1 MIPMA
6 KIKVYNSEGK
16 KVSERELASE
26 LFGVEVNEGVVHF
39 AADIASA
46 NSRSAFSHTKTRGE
60 VRGTGKKPWKQK
72 GTGRARHG
80 SRRSPIWVG
89 GGITFGPRKDRNYSK
104 KINRKTKRVAL
115 AMALSD
121 KATHEAVVAL
131 DELKNELG
139 KTKMMAEMLSK
150 LPVGRRV
157 LLVLPESNPMALRA
171 SRNLQE
177 LKTVTVRS
185 LNLLDVLKADTV
197 LALTATLDKLEES
210 YRK

>member
-1 MIPMA
+1 MTSMT
-6 KIKVYNSEGK
+6 KINVYNKEGK
-16 KVSERELASE
+16 KVSERELAPE
-26 LFGVEVNEGVVHF
+26 LFGIEVKESLVHF
-39 AADIASA
+39 AAEIQSA
-46 NSRSAFSHTKTRGE
+46 NARTAHGHTKTRGE
-60 VRGTGKKPWKQK
+60 VSGTGKKPWKQK

-89 GGITFGPRKDRNYSK
+89 GGITFGPRKDRNFSK

-115 AMALSD
+115 AMALTD
-121 KATHEAVVAL
+121 KAVHEGLVAL
-131 DELKNELG
+131 DVLKNEAG
-139 KTKMMAEMLSK
+139 KTKTMADLLSK

-157 LLVLPESNPMALRA
+157 LLVLPESDPMAVRA

-197 LALTATLDKLEES
+197 LAPTATLDKLEES

>member
-1 MIPMA
+1 MTPMA
-6 KIKVYNSEGK
+6 KINVYNPEGK
-16 KVSERELASE
+16 KVSERELAPE
-26 LFGVEVNEGVVHF
+26 LFGVEVKEGIVHF
-39 AADIASA
+39 AADIQSA
-46 NSRSAFSHTKTRGE
+46 NSRSAFAHTKTRGE
-60 VRGTGKKPWKQK
+60 VSGTGKKPWKQK

-89 GGITFGPRKDRNYSK
+89 GGITFGPRSDRSYGK
-104 KINRKTKRVAL
+104 KINRKTKRAAL
-115 AMALSD
+115 AMALTD
-121 KATHEAVVAL
+121 KAKHECVVAL
-131 DELKNELG
+131 EGLKNEAG
-139 KTKMMAEMLSK
+139 KTKVMAEMLSK

-157 LLVLPESNPMALRA
+157 LLVLPESDPMALRA

-197 LALTATLDKLEES
+197 LAPVATLDKLEES

>member
-1 MIPMA
+1 MTNMT

-16 KVSERELASE
+16 QVSERELAPE

-39 AADIASA
+39 AADVASA

-60 VRGTGKKPWKQK
+60 VRGGGKKPWKQK

-89 GGITFGPRKDRNYSK
+89 GGITFGPRKNRNYSK
-104 KINRKTKRVAL
+104 KINRKTKRAAL
-115 AMALSD
+115 AMALTD
-121 KATHEAVVAL
+121 KATHDCMVAL
-131 DELKNELG
+131 DEMKNDAG
-139 KTKMMAEMLSK
+139 KTKMMAAMLAN

-171 SRNLQE
+171 SRNLQD

-197 LALTATLDKLEES
+197 ITPVATLDILEES
-210 YRK
+210 FRK